1 MTERSIAEEHLR
13 VIRSLMERSTI
24 YRAISAPTA
33 AVGGVISIAAAIV
46 LIAADNAGQVTV
58 NRFLFTWLGVLLITL
73 LANFYFLWRAAV
85 NRKEIFVSPGMR
97 MAIRAVLPPFLCGA
111 AITLYNHRSPTNLPE
126 AWILF
131 YGLGLL
137 AMSHFAPR
145 SIAWLGWSF
154 VLAGIGLWFLPW
166 KTPVF
171 SPFSRPVSYSCL
183 EMAFTFGL
191 FHLIYALYTI
201 PREAASEG
209 SAEDP
214 GLHV

>member
-33 AVGGVISIAAAIV
+33 AVGGVISIVAAIA
-46 LIAADNAGQVTV
+46 LIAVDNAGGMTV
-58 NRFLFTWLGVLLITL
+58 ERFLFTWLSVLLVTL

-85 NRKEIFVSPGMR
+85 SRKEIFVSPGMR

-154 VLAGIGLWFLPW
+154 VIAGIGLWFLPW
-166 KTPVF
+166 KTPAFF
-171 SPFSRPVSYSCL
+171 SPFSRPVTYSCL

-201 PREAASEG
+201 PRESKDSSED
-209 SAEDP
+209 S